1 MCHIC
6 SAWFDEV
13 HLSHYMFSIKSRGS
27 AVPFTFTKI
36 HRRICA
42 NEVSSVVG
50 VAYLIA
56 CVSGIEEFVKP
67 HH

>member
-1 MCHIC
+1 
-6 SAWFDEV
+6 
-13 HLSHYMFSIKSRGS
+13 MFSIKSRGS

-42 NEVSSVVG
+42 KEVSSVVG
-50 VAYLIA
+50 VAYVIA